1 MNSAKKRA
9 IIVDLDGTLANCD
22 HRVHHVEK
30 TPKDWVAF
38 NRDMGLDEINS
49 WCAELVAAMEEKGF
63 KILLLT
69 GRGEESR
76 NQTEEWLEKYQVPY
90 TELYMRKAQDSRED
104 SEIKREIFLDFIRPE
119 YETLFV
125 VEDRLSVVE
134 MWRKLNITCLQCD
147 WGNF

>member
-1 MNSAKKRA
+1 MSSAKAKA
-9 IIVDLDGTLANCD
+9 IIVDIDGTLANCE

-30 TPKDWVAF
+30 NPKDWTAF
-38 NRDMGLDEINS
+38 NAEMHKDELNE
-49 WCAELVAAMEEKGF
+49 WCAELVSGMKAQGVS
-63 KILLLT
+63 IILLT
-69 GRGEESR
+69 GRGEKSR
-76 NQTEEWLEKYQVPY
+76 SKTEDWLNMFSISFDK
-90 TELYMRKAQDSRED
+90 LFMRSAEDSRDDHEV
-104 SEIKREIFLDFIRPE
+104 KREIFLDLIQPD

>member
-1 MNSAKKRA
+1 MNSAKKKA

-30 TPKDWVAF
+30 TPKDWVSF
-38 NRDMGLDEINS
+38 NRGMGLDEINS
-49 WCAELVAAMEEKGF
+49 WCAELITAMEGNGF
-63 KILLLT
+63 KIILLT

-76 NQTEEWLEKYQVPY
+76 SQTEEWLKKHQISY